1 MSLKLPS
8 DNNTNNNEKQIQTEQ
23 KLKEKIYQLKD
34 RITEL
39 ELEKKNNLLTISK
52 LTVSKNEYTEL
63 EKKNQSLKEDLV
75 IKEELISELK
85 NIIIKE
91 QKDKNEEKRILEN
104 DFDSKLIY
112 YKRIQDTN
120 DYKESAA
127 SSIIKLN
134 EVQHYSIIQ
143 LENKIDSMKKEYED
157 ILKKKELDFENKY
170 TELKKNMM
178 EFLKNAQKNMFK
190 NNKRNLELNTKL
202 GILYK
207 NEMLNELENQSRLIE
222 DLIKE
227 KEKQKK
233 EITLLKQELLIH
245 KKVEEMINN
254 KNNKFLNI
262 INKINIKINKKK
274 DELNSTNFQKEK
286 NFTAKKL
293 NICMKDQ
300 KKRAKSVKNYKINY
314 FKQSAATRSDYYNNN
329 TSNSNDI
336 LNKNIIDNCRTP
348 SGIKINHDFSSV
360 EINEENNINNNNYN
374 NLENKSEIF
383 GIIND
388 IVNSCCQA
396 LKIILKENKLSQIF
410 KDNSFVNDFDI
421 KLDFSELNNSLK
433 YELLIGIITKV
444 LNFLKTYNNYNIKEE
459 NDSVFNIDKKKSE
472 LLKLN
477 DEYNLQ
483 FSRQFENENY
493 NKIKQLKLK
502 NQKLKY
508 EKLINAIGINTNKK
522 YSSTQKNF
530 FRIKKN
536 NILNQKEKNNL
547 FNSFEK
553 NKSNLLKRYIH
564 ISNSLA
570 NSLNKQDINFNNNT
584 FFKH

>member
-293 NICMKDQ
+293 NVCMKVP

-444 LNFLKTYNNYNIKEE
+444 LNFLKTYNNYNKKEE

-508 EKLINAIGINTNKK
+508 EKLINVIGINTNKK

-530 FRIKKN
+530 FRIKKS

>member
-8 DNNTNNNEKQIQTEQ
+8 DNNTNNNENQIQTEQ

-293 NICMKDQ
+293 NVCMKDP

-508 EKLINAIGINTNKK
+508 EKLINVIGINTNKK

-530 FRIKKN
+530 FRIKKS